1 MLYCPRCATPIDKAE
16 RAKMAIQEENIKKEV
31 TELREMV
38 RKYLN
43 TPLER
48 EEGATSEGVVRS
60 QDQGRRRI
68 DQNG

>member
-1 MLYCPRCATPIDKAE
+1 
-16 RAKMAIQEENIKKEV
+16 MAIQEGSTRKEV